1 MLPQPST
8 HDWTVPVDR
17 AHLDLIRADPECH
30 APGGAAHLLL
40 EVLAYPADEA
50 VVIGGGRCRVTLTAE
65 GFIVADEGRGTATVR
80 GDDGRVLRKPVM
92 STADLRFFAVE
103 PPALLPDGLPRRGM
117 SVVAALSPRLD
128 HTNRRTEGGW
138 TQSYRFG
145 VPADELTELPGS
157 GRTGT
162 TVEVRLDPALGPLP
176 DVDTLRS
183 WTRAW
188 PLLTVEIDGG
198 EPVPT
203 GVRSPG

>member
-17 AHLDLIRADPECH
+17 AHLDLIRSSPTAH

-50 VVIGGGRCRVTLTAE
+50 AVIGGGCCRVTFTEA

-80 GDDGRVLRKPVM
+80 GEDGRVLRKPVM
-92 STADLRFFAVE
+92 STADLRFFDTE
-103 PPALLPDGLPRRGM
+103 PPVLLPDGLPRRGM

-128 HTNRRTEGGW
+128 HTNRRSEGGW

-145 VPADELTELPGS
+145 IPADELTELPGS

-162 TVEVRLDPALGPLP
+162 TVEVRLDPELGPLP
-176 DVDTLRS
+176 EADTLRA
-183 WTRAW
+183 WVRAW
-188 PLLTVEIDGG
+188 PQLTVAIDGD
-198 EPVPT
+198 EPALT